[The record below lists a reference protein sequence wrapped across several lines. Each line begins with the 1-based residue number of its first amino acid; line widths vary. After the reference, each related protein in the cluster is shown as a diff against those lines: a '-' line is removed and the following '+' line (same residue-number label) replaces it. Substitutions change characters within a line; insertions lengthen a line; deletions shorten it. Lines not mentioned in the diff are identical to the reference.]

1 MVRPSAGLRY
11 GEHFAHRKSVVMLQ
25 HPANGVDVIFAVALI
40 FKVSGTGYIGEFKEA
55 SIVVLYVSCPGGEV
69 TGATGQRGV
78 AVLGKYRLKA
88 R

>member
-1 MVRPSAGLRY
+1 
-11 GEHFAHRKSVVMLQ
+11 MLQ